1 MKKKIENLG
10 LIIERLT
17 VGIAWHSC
25 CGETFC
31 FVIQPSYV
39 IRIYKEKK
47 NDLRALRIVSR
58 HRCQYKRTG
67 DDTWKYCLEIEQK
80 LVLCLQNGLAECE
93 IILRCWT
100 NIRILLY
107 VVFRLSIV
115 VKIIIENELSLY
127 FSLIKIL
134 NWKKLN

>member
-31 FVIQPSYV
+31 FIIRPSYV
-39 IRIYKEKK
+39 IRISKEKK

-58 HRCQYKRTG
+58 HHCQYRRTG
-67 DDTWKYCLEIEQK
+67 DDTRKHCLEIEQK
-80 LVLCLQNGLAECE
+80 LVLCLQNGLAEYE
-93 IILRCWT
+93 TLRCWAED
-100 NIRILLY
+100 IRILLY
-107 VVFRLSIV
+107 VVPIPLWLLLI
-115 VKIIIENELSLY
+115 VKIIIENEWRLFLY
-127 FSLIKIL
+127 
-134 NWKKLN
+134 N